1 MIRVDAYSQIQNLYN
16 VSKPAGNRGSAKTA
30 APDFKDRLNISG
42 QGKDLQVAKQAVAA
56 APDLNKMFS
65 EIGDTFQERLL
76 KLIDERGLTDPQV
89 YKRANLDRKLFSKIR
104 SNPQYHPSKKTAL
117 ALAIALA
124 LDMNETVDLLA
135 RGELAMSPGSKFD
148 LIIEYCIRCKIY
160 DIFEINAI
168 LFEYNQPLLA

>member
-1 MIRVDAYSQIQNLYN
+1 MERPESETVSAPKPPASYPMPNVALPKDSAPEAAEELYVDA
-16 VSKPAGNRGSAKTA
+16 
-30 APDFKDRLNISG
+30 
-42 QGKDLQVAKQAVAA
+42 AA
-56 APDLNKMFS
+56 APDLDKMFS

-117 ALAIALA
+117 ALAIALE

-168 LFEYNQPLLA
+168 LFDYNQPLLD